1 MFRVILDPMDNQP
14 IALDPPNPQVKIRP
28 VLIRDI
34 PELCHLWPWRTEPD
48 VTWMVK
54 RAQQQAQQG
63 RGLGVVIM
71 GDQQRAP
78 AGYGQVTLW
87 NRMAEIA
94 DLAIAEARRGQGL
107 GTVLIQYLVRTAR
120 GMNAPRV
127 EIGVAPENTGALN
140 LYRRLGFQDDRMVL
154 IDLGKGVEPVLYLN
168 LDLK

>member
-1 MFRVILDPMDNQP
+1 MESQP
-14 IALDPPNPQVKIRP
+14 IALNPPNPHVEIRP
-28 VLIRDI
+28 VLIDDI
-34 PELCHLWPWRTEPD
+34 PGLCQLWPWRGEPD

-54 RAQQQAQQG
+54 RAQQQALQG
-63 RGLGVVIM
+63 RGLGVVTL
-71 GDQQRAP
+71 GNRQQVP

-94 DLAIAEARRGQGL
+94 DLAIAEVYRGQGL
-107 GTVLIQYLVRTAR
+107 GTVLIQYLVRAAR

-127 EIGVAPENTGALN
+127 EIGAALANTRALN
-140 LYRRLGFQDDRMVL
+140 LYRRLGFQDDRTVL